1 MFVSRFSI
9 KVSFYEAILDLN
21 YMTAKKEI
29 LLNEC
34 EHLNFIV
41 EYELSR

>member
-21 YMTAKKEI
+21 YDSKEGD
-29 LLNEC
+29 
-34 EHLNFIV
+34 IV
-41 EYELSR
+41 K